1 MQPDDPRREALR
13 RRHGTQPSGEGVAG
27 NTRLTSL
34 TGVVLLALLTL
45 QVLSALWFA
54 LLTYNVEVP
63 LGPLYD
69 VVRPVHFL
77 VGFMLM
83 PLIAIK
89 LASTGYRFGRY
100 YTRGRAYR
108 SAGPPRPLLRLIAP
122 LLISSAV
129 ILVVSGVE
137 MWSYRNQLGLPWTAI
152 HNTAAFTFVT
162 VLVIHIALHV
172 RDAHREAAADLA
184 GAPSPMQP
192 AATGAPSGA
201 TTRRVLLGSGMVT
214 GLVLGV
220 GASQWPTPL
229 LGWLSP
235 LRAGQGALDFP
246 VMNFEGGPQVVDVS
260 RWRLRVT
267 GLVDH
272 PLELTE
278 AGLLALPTEQHTYA
292 INCVDGWTAIRTWRG
307 VSIARLLRMAGA
319 HSDFTHIR
327 IRSTSGYRWD
337 HTRGHVLAAGALLV
351 THVNGVRLDDDHG
364 YPARLMVPGVVGEQ
378 NVKWVDELL
387 VGRGGT
393 ESYLGEHVDFSDP
406 TVTGGLL
413 PQDPAGR
420 RP

>member
-1 MQPDDPRREALR
+1 MPPGDPRHQPPR
-13 RRHGTQPSGEGVAG
+13 RSHGSPPSGEGVAG

-34 TGVVLLALLTL
+34 AGVVLLVLLTL

-54 LLTYNVEVP
+54 LLTYNVALP

-69 VVRPVHFL
+69 VVRPVHFF

-108 SAGPPRPLLRLIAP
+108 RAGPPRPLLRLIAP
-122 LLISSAV
+122 VLVASAV
-129 ILVVSGVE
+129 ILVFSGVE
-137 MWSYRNQLGLPWTAI
+137 MWSYQNQFDLPWTAI
-152 HNTAAFTFVT
+152 HNVAAFTFVS

-172 RDAHREAAADLA
+172 RDAHREAADDLA
-184 GAPSPMQP
+184 GVPSPTQP
-192 AATGAPSGA
+192 AASGPPPGA
-201 TTRRVLLGSGMVT
+201 TTRRVLLGT
-214 GLVLGV
+214 GVVAGLTLGV

-229 LGWLSP
+229 LGWLSS
-235 LRAGQGALDFP
+235 RKQGRGALDFP
-246 VMNFEGGPQVVDVS
+246 VMNYEGGPQVVDVS

-272 PLELTE
+272 PLELSE
-278 AGLLALPTEQHTYA
+278 AQLLALPMEEHTYA

-307 VSIARLLRMAGA
+307 VSIATLLRTAGVRP
-319 HSDFTHIR
+319 DFTHVR

-337 HTRGHVLAAGALLV
+337 HPRGHVLAAGALLV
-351 THVNGVRLDDDHG
+351 THVNGVRLNDDHG
-364 YPARLMVPGVVGEQ
+364 YPARLMIPGVVGEQ
-378 NVKWVDELL
+378 NIKWVDELQ
-387 VGRGGT
+387 VGRGAP
-393 ESYLGEHVDFSDP
+393 ESYLGEHLDFSNP
-406 TVTGGLL
+406 TVTGPLL